1 MSTIILRAKP
11 QPLRGPGRVKRR
23 SARREILLQAIML
36 LAAAA
41 LLFGAG
47 YNYGVTHTLRVQ
59 SQIETM
65 N

>member
-1 MSTIILRAKP
+1 
-11 QPLRGPGRVKRR
+11 
-23 SARREILLQAIML
+23 ML